1 MSQSMISL
9 LPLTFILPFLGF
21 LILATVRDRLSENMA
36 AIIGVG
42 NMAVSALVALLA
54 GQEFLQQPA
63 AAGHAVAVHQ
73 VLWTWMQVG
82 SFAPAFGLHL
92 DGLSLTMTGII
103 TGIGF
108 LIHLF
113 ASWYMRGDATYARFF
128 SYMNLFVASMLLLVL
143 GDNLVLLYLGWEG
156 VGICSYLLIGYY
168 YSDLANGRAAI
179 KAFTVTRVGDVFL
192 ALGMFM
198 IFKELGTL
206 NIQEILH
213 RAPELL
219 ASGNIQLIALLILG
233 GAMGKSAQIPLH
245 TWLADAMAGPTP
257 VSALIHAA
265 TMVTAGVYLI
275 ARLHPIFLEAPN
287 VLDFVGQVG
296 AAGVLISGFSAL
308 AQTDIKRVLA
318 YSTMGQIGYMFLAL
332 GVGAWQASIFHLMA
346 HAFFKALLFLSSG
359 AVILACHHEQN
370 IFKMGGLWRKIPFV
384 YACFLVG
391 GGALVA
397 LPFVTVG
404 FYSKDPILWQAWASG
419 HHGVFWAG
427 LFGAFLTSVY
437 TFRLILIVF
446 HGQENGHSEPI
457 KGVTYWLPLSIL
469 LVLSTFVGSMIH
481 PPLAGVL
488 PDFKALAAFE
498 NDEHFVEIISIA
510 TALGGLLVGFFLFS
524 GQRTLVKKFNQTR
537 IGAGLGY
544 CMYNAFGFDA
554 LFDRL
559 FTRPFFAI
567 ARLVKA
573 DPVDKFW
580 SIVPAIVRGGNAW
593 STQGQKGQLRGYL
606 ASTAFGA
613 VILLFALLAI
623 QVMGK

>member
-9 LPLTFILPFLGF
+9 LPLTFILPLLGF
-21 LILATVRDRLSENMA
+21 LILATLRDHLSENMA

-42 NMAVSALVALLA
+42 NMALSALVALLV
-54 GQEFLQQPA
+54 GYEFLHLPTTD
-63 AAGHAVAVHQ
+63 HAVAVQQ

-82 SFAPAFGLHL
+82 TFAPAFGLHF
-92 DGLSLTMTGII
+92 DGLALTMTGII
-103 TGIGF
+103 TGVGF

-128 SYMNLFVASMLLLVL
+128 SYMNLFIASMLLLVL

-168 YSDLANGRAAI
+168 YQDLANGRAAI

-192 ALGMFM
+192 AIAMFL
-198 IFKELGTL
+198 IFKDLGTL

-213 RAPELL
+213 RAPELIT
-219 ASGNIQLIALLILG
+219 SGNVQLIALLVLG

-287 VLDFVGQVG
+287 VLEFVGIVG
-296 AAGVLISGFSAL
+296 AAGVLIAGFSAL

-318 YSTMGQIGYMFLAL
+318 YSTMSQIAYMFLAL
-332 GVGAWQASIFHLMA
+332 GVGAWQAAIFHLMA

-370 IFKMGGLWRKIPFV
+370 IFKMGGLWKKIPFV
-384 YACFLVG
+384 YVCFLVG
-391 GGALVA
+391 GGALAA

-404 FYSKDPILWQAWASG
+404 FYSKDTILWQAWASG
-419 HHGVFWAG
+419 HQYLFWAS
-427 LFGAFLTSVY
+427 LFGAFLTSIY
-437 TFRLILIVF
+437 TFRLIWIVF
-446 HGQENGHSEPI
+446 HGQENGHAEPI
-457 KGVTYWLPLSIL
+457 KGTTYWLPLSVL
-469 LVLSTFVGSMIH
+469 LVLSTFVGAWIH

-488 PDFKALAAFE
+488 PDFKPLLAYE
-498 NDEHFVEIISIA
+498 NDEHFVKLISMA
-510 TALGGLLVGFFLFS
+510 TALGGVLVGFIVFGLNRS
-524 GQRTLVKKFNQTR
+524 LVNKFTQTR
-537 IGAGLGY
+537 IGAGLTY

-554 LFDRL
+554 LFDL
-559 FTRPFFAI
+559 IFTRPFFAI

-580 SIVPAIVRGGNAW
+580 GIVPAVVRGGNAW
-593 STQGQKGQLRGYL
+593 SIQGQKGQLRGYL